1 MGTPGNVQQQ
11 QMFPQP
17 AEFAQEIVKAMA
29 AMQQPMP
36 PQQQPQPMPPPPQQQ
51 QQQPQQPVEQSN
63 IDPSMAAMLVEWD
76 RLNNIQGQIGEDARH
91 GVGVR
96 ILDMARAGK
105 RPIVRDYQRIT
116 EDTPILA
123 EAYVAADIWSKGCSL
138 FPEFVPTP
146 MVAMKLFSGLFGQ

>member
-1 MGTPGNVQQQ
+1 MGTPNNGSDQQ

-17 AEFAQEIVKAMA
+17 ADFAQEIVKAMA
-29 AMQQPMP
+29 AMQQPMQP
-36 PQQQPQPMPPPPQQQ
+36 MQQQVQQPPPI
-51 QQQPQQPVEQSN
+51 EQSN
-63 IDPSMAAMLVEWD
+63 IDPSMAAMLLEWD
-76 RLNNIQGQIGEDARH
+76 RLGNIQGQIGEDARH

-96 ILDMARAGK
+96 MLDMTRAGK

-116 EDTPILA
+116 EDTPVLA

-146 MVAMKLFSGLFGQ
+146 MVALKMLGGLFS